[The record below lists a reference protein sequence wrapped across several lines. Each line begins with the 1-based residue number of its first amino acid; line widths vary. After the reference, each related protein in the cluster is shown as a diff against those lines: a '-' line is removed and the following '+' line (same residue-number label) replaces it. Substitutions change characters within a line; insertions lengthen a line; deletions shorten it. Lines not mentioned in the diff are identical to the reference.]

1 MSNRAFSVIQFT
13 ILVSLVNSRVM
24 DTTDLLDLVPTTN
37 ITKFEDREHGH
48 DKHAKVL
55 ELDINESHNKVE
67 HYIMSEKRKRS
78 NNNFNFKKLPWR
90 IHPNEH
96 RNNKVERR
104 FLKLLKDMVD
114 DLADNNSNIV
124 LAVFEHRLI

>member
-55 ELDINESHNKVE
+55 ELDIDESHNKVE

-78 NNNFNFKKLPWR
+78 NNNFNFKNLR
-90 IHPNEH
+90 STLLFLCSFGCILQGS
-96 RNNKVERR
+96 
-104 FLKLLKDMVD
+104 FLKLKLFVGH
-114 DLADNNSNIV
+114 LRF
-124 LAVFEHRLI
+124 L